1 MVSSHTLKPTEVD
14 DCSDSFQPFPT
25 RGPVTWLTSFISCR
39 AEILLLILHV
49 VTSQWLSPNLM
60 MIQEKSHYD
69 LEKNADP
76 NYSFMYSFINLFNQS
91 LLSISTC
98 QALCKILGTVPV
110 RLRQTWPLI
119 LPLARN
125 GNHHQHSAKQL
136 CLQNR
141 RLWGQKEE
149 YRKPQMGY
157 ILFLDVR
164 SRNNR
169 DKGMQ
174 DNALPQPHSTPSVK
188 EIWESVLGP

>member
-60 MIQEKSHYD
+60 MIQEKSHHD

-98 QALCKILGTVPV
+98 QALCKILETVWWKHI
-110 RLRQTWPLI
+110 WPL
-119 LPLARN
+119 P
-125 GNHHQHSAKQL
+125 GT
-136 CLQNR
+136 CT
-141 RLWGQKEE
+141 
-149 YRKPQMGY
+149 
-157 ILFLDVR
+157 
-164 SRNNR
+164 
-169 DKGMQ
+169 GMCIPCVGSFIVVTEKDIQ
-174 DNALPQPHSTPSVK
+174 GHIK
-188 EIWESVLGP
+188 IK

>member
-60 MIQEKSHYD
+60 MIQEKSQYD

-91 LLSISTC
+91 LLSISMC
-98 QALCKILGTVPV
+98 QALCKILETVWWKHI
-110 RLRQTWPLI
+110 WPL
-119 LPLARN
+119 P
-125 GNHHQHSAKQL
+125 GT
-136 CLQNR
+136 CT
-141 RLWGQKEE
+141 
-149 YRKPQMGY
+149 
-157 ILFLDVR
+157 
-164 SRNNR
+164 
-169 DKGMQ
+169 GMCIPCVGSFIVVTEKDIQ
-174 DNALPQPHSTPSVK
+174 GHIK
-188 EIWESVLGP
+188 IK